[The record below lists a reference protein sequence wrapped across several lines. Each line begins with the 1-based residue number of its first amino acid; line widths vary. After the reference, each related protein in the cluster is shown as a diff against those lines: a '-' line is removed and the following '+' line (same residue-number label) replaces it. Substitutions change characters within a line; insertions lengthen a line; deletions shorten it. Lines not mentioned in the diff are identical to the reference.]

1 ATNVTSRCSNLTI
14 GSAEIP
20 NSLLPI
26 CPLTTSCSV
35 RQPLPPS
42 TAPSVDVSFRRTLP
56 SLLTPSIG
64 VFSRLISRC
73 HLHWRIDG
81 IHVLQSMFLIW
92 RRSKP
97 SQIRNSRLQG
107 NLSCEQTKK
116 TIKSASS
123 SNTNMQ
129 SSKNGRLSPV
139 ET

>member
-1 ATNVTSRCSNLTI
+1 
-14 GSAEIP
+14 
-20 NSLLPI
+20 
-26 CPLTTSCSV
+26 
-35 RQPLPPS
+35 
-42 TAPSVDVSFRRTLP
+42 
-56 SLLTPSIG
+56 
-64 VFSRLISRC
+64 
-73 HLHWRIDG
+73 
-81 IHVLQSMFLIW
+81 MFLIW